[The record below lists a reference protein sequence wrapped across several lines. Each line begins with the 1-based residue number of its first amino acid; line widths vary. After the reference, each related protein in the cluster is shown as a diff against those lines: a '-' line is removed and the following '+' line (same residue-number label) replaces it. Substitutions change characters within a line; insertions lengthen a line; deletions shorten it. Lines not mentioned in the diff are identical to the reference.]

1 MKKPMTRLTKRQTI
15 QRVAWLTLL
24 FLAAASLSYPAPANW
39 VLSRL
44 SGVIGFQVGQIKTP
58 FVLGL
63 DLQGGTHLEY
73 EADLSRI
80 AQADRRDSLGGVRDV
95 IERRVNSLG
104 VSEPLI
110 QTTQAGDSWRVTI
123 ELAGITDV
131 NQAIRMI
138 GETPIL
144 EFKEKNTEPPKQ
156 LTAEEKADI
165 ARKND
170 AANTRAEAALFE
182 AQKPGVDFAALAKER
197 SEVQTYKDVGGD
209 IGFLQG
215 KAGYEDLVTFLRD
228 VPAGSV
234 ASTVLEMEHAYV
246 VAKVE
251 EVKDAGKEVDASHLL
266 ISWQGAQGNLSQLT
280 KDQARAKIEAL
291 KQQATPENFEQLAKE
306 NSQEPGATEGAGNLG
321 WFGPGV
327 MVEVFEQ
334 TAFAM
339 ADNTISDIIETPFG
353 YHIIWKRAERPHQ
366 DIRARIIEFPRIQ
379 EADLVPPPEEWKS
392 TELTGKQLE
401 SARVAFDQTGGIQVS
416 LQFNTEGAKLFA
428 DITKRNIG
436 QQVAIF
442 LDGEAISAPVVQD
455 EIIGGQAVISG
466 NFGVTEAKLLA
477 QRLNAGALPVP
488 IKLIAQQSVGPT
500 LGADSLQKSLTAG
513 LVGFLL
519 VAIFMVLL
527 YRLPG
532 FVSIMALALYAAVS
546 AAIFK
551 LIPITLTLSGIAGF
565 ILSIG
570 IAVDANVLIFE
581 RFKEEWREG
590 KGLSQALEDA
600 FRRAWPSIR
609 DGHAT
614 VLISCAVLYWFSSS
628 ILRGFALTLAIGTL
642 ISLFTAV
649 ISTRALL
656 RGLVLTPLAR
666 LDWLLLKPKDAP
678 KDSSR

>member
-1 MKKPMTRLTKRQTI
+1 MKKPTTRLTKRQTI
-15 QRVAWLTLL
+15 QRVLWLALL
-24 FLAAASLSYPAPANW
+24 FLSAASLSYPAPLNW
-39 VLSRL
+39 ALSQL

-80 AQADRRDSLGGVRDV
+80 AVVDRRDSLDGVRDV

-123 ELAGITDV
+123 ELAGISDV

-144 EFKEKNTEPPKQ
+144 EFKEINTEPARQ
-156 LTAEEKADI
+156 LSVEEKADM

-182 AQKPGVDFAALAKER
+182 ALKPGVDFAALAKER
-197 SEVQTYKDVGGD
+197 SEIQTYRDVGGD

-215 KAGYEDLVTFLRD
+215 KTGYEDLVTFLED
-228 VPAGSV
+228 VPVGSV
-234 ASTVLEMEHAYV
+234 AGTVLEMAQAYV

-251 EVKDAGKEVDASHLL
+251 ERKDAGKEVDASHLL
-266 ISWQGAQGNLSQLT
+266 ISWQGAQGGLSQLT
-280 KDQARAKIEAL
+280 KDQARAKIEGL
-291 KQQATPENFEQLAKE
+291 KQQATPENFAQMAKE
-306 NSQEPGATEGAGNLG
+306 NSQEPGAAEGAGNLG
-321 WFGPGV
+321 WFGPGI
-327 MVEVFEQ
+327 MTEVFEAE
-334 TAFAM
+334 AFAM
-339 ADNTISDIIETPFG
+339 ATNTISNIVETPFG
-353 YHIIWKRAERPHQ
+353 YHLIWKRDERPHQ

-379 EADLVPPPEEWKS
+379 ESDLVPPAEEWKP

-416 LQFNTEGAKLFA
+416 LQFDTEGAKLFA

-442 LDGEAISAPVVQD
+442 LDGEPISAPVVQD

-466 NFGVTEAKLLA
+466 NFTVTEAKLLA

-488 IKLIAQQSVGPT
+488 IKLIAQQTVGPT
-500 LGADSLQKSLTAG
+500 LGADSLQKSLRAG

-532 FVSIMALALYAAVS
+532 LVSIIALALYAALS

-649 ISTRALL
+649 ISTRSML

-666 LDWLLLKPKDAP
+666 LHWLLLKPKDVSA
-678 KDSSR
+678 DSSR

>member
-1 MKKPMTRLTKRQTI
+1 MSQ
-15 QRVAWLTLL
+15 
-24 FLAAASLSYPAPANW
+24 
-39 VLSRL
+39 L

-80 AQADRRDSLGGVRDV
+80 AVADRRDSLGGVRDV
-95 IERRVNSLG
+95 IERRVNALG

-123 ELAGITDV
+123 ELAGISDV

-144 EFKEKNTEPPKQ
+144 EFKEKNTEPPRE
-156 LTAEEKADI
+156 LTAEEKADM

-170 AANTRAEAALFE
+170 AANTRAEEALFE
-182 AQKPGVDFAALAKER
+182 AKKPGVDFAALAKER
-197 SEVQTYKDVGGD
+197 SEIQTYRDVGGD
-209 IGFLQG
+209 IGFLHG
-215 KAGYEDLVTFLRD
+215 KTGYEDLVTFLQD
-228 VPAGSV
+228 VPVGSV
-234 ASTVLEMEHAYV
+234 AGNVLEMSHAYV

-251 EVKDAGKEVDASHLL
+251 ERKESGKEVDASHLL
-266 ISWQGAQGNLSQLT
+266 ISWQGAQGGLSQLT
-280 KDQARAKIEAL
+280 KEQARAKIEEL

-306 NSQEPGATEGAGNLG
+306 NSHEPGAAEGSGNLG
-321 WFGPGV
+321 WFGPGI
-327 MVEVFEQ
+327 MTEVFEAE
-334 TAFAM
+334 AFAM
-339 ADNTISDIIETPFG
+339 ATNTISNIVETPFG
-353 YHIIWKRAERPHQ
+353 YHLIWKRDERPHQ
-366 DIRARIIEFPRIQ
+366 DIHARIIEFPRIQ
-379 EADLVPPPEEWKS
+379 ESDLLPPAEEWKS
-392 TELTGKQLE
+392 TELTGKELE

-442 LDGEAISAPVVQD
+442 LDGQPISAPVVQD

-466 NFGVTEAKLLA
+466 NFTVTEAKVLA

-519 VAIFMVLL
+519 VAIFMILL

-532 FVSIMALALYAAVS
+532 LVSVIALALYAVLS
-546 AAIFK
+546 AATFK

-642 ISLFTAV
+642 LSLFTAV
-649 ISTRALL
+649 VSARALL
-656 RGLVLTPLAR
+656 RGLVFTPLAR

-678 KDSSR
+678 KDPSR